1 MVDLAAAAEI
11 LVALVVSAADIG
23 KAEHDTL
30 LLRLLVLMLMTA
42 LKMREGAVGLVLD

>member
-11 LVALVVSAADIG
+11 LVALVVSAADMIG

-30 LLRLLVLMLMTA
+30 LRLLVLLLMTA
-42 LKMREGAVGLVLD
+42 LKMREGVVGLVLD